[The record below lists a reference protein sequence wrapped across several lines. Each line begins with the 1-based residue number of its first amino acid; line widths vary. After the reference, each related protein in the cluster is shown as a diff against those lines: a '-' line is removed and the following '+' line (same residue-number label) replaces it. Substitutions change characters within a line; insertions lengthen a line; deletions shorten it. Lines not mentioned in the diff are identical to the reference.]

1 MQCGWVGWCSVA
13 GWVVQC
19 GWFDGAVLGGRCSV
33 SGWGGAVWLV
43 GGWCNVGGWVIAQLQ
58 AAPETQRT
66 TPTKGLVLQEL
77 PVRTMSDPDIC
88 MGRKPTDSS
97 NSSHREVPGKGL
109 WRTAMLHNVQAV
121 KLA

>member
-1 MQCGWVGWCSVA
+1 M
-13 GWVVQC
+13 
-19 GWFDGAVLGGRCSV
+19 R
-33 SGWGGAVWLV
+33 GWGGAVWLV
-43 GGWCNVGGWVIAQLQ
+43 GGWCNVGGRVIAQLQ

-97 NSSHREVPGKGL
+97 NSSHREAPGKGF
-109 WRTAMLHNVQAV
+109 WRTAMLHNGQIV